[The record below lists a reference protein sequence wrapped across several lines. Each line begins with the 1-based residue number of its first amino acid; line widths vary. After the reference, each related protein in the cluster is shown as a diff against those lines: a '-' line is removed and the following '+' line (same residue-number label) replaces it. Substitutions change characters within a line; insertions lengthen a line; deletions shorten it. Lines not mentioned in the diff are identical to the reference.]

1 MKHPRQLQR
10 SEIIAE
16 LERAGATVK
25 GNAIVCPFHDDNNPS
40 GGIFEGQDGVWR
52 FKCQACGFKGDI
64 FDIESRRTGKPLSE
78 ILPKTNQIA
87 PQSATRARPIQRTEA
102 KAPVVYESLDAI
114 YDYLKRGFGGQL
126 EAVHK
131 YTDSF
136 LMIRWR
142 GSNGK
147 KEMRPVQS
155 TDKGFILEFPAY
167 RPLYRAESVKNS
179 KTIII
184 VEGELKADILSG
196 LGFPAVTSA
205 GGCKAASKT
214 DWDILAGKNCIVWPD
229 ADEPGRGYALAVR
242 AILEPLN
249 CSIRIINPSD
259 LDLQDG
265 EDAADF
271 IKQLQAAGNTE
282 LEIKQA
288 IIAVLGKAKDTGGF
302 SALSRRV
309 ESMIS
314 GAFTSLKTD
323 FAILDKIAP
332 ILPGSVTCICSTPG
346 ASKSLWLLQLII
358 RWILSGIKS
367 AVYELEKDVEFHLLR
382 VLAQRAENSNF
393 TDTGWVAGNPD
404 IIRGA
409 MDEHRDVIDTAS
421 KAITVSPL
429 KAPTQD
435 ELAGWV
441 KSKAETG
448 HRIIAIDPVSLAVRN
463 GEPYEADNKFMS
475 QLLTIARD
483 YHCFIILIC
492 HPVKSTVSFPD
503 MNSIAG
509 GAIYSRAADNIF
521 WLENHTDKES
531 EIRTA
536 CGTVPAEHNRTVWVL
551 KSRDGCGTGA
561 KIAYQFEKDSLTL
574 SETGL
579 IKIEKGKRK

>member
-16 LERAGATVK
+16 LEKAGATVK
-25 GNAIVCPFHDDNNPS
+25 GNAIVCPFHNDTHPS
-40 GGIFEGQDGVWR
+40 GGVFEGRDGVWR
-52 FKCQACGFKGDI
+52 FKCQACGFKGDV
-64 FDIESRRTGKPLSE
+64 FDVESRRTGKPLSE
-78 ILPKTNQIA
+78 VLPKTNQIA
-87 PQSATRARPIQRTEA
+87 SQSTIRSKPIRQAEA
-102 KAPVVYESLDAI
+102 KTPMSYESLDAI
-114 YDYLKRGFGGQL
+114 YDYLKRDFGGQL

-131 YTDSF
+131 YSDSF
-136 LMIRWR
+136 SMIRWR

-147 KEMRPVQS
+147 KEMRPVQT
-155 TDKGFILEFPAY
+155 TDKGFILKFPDY
-167 RPLYRAESVKNS
+167 LPLYRQETLPQAQTV
-179 KTIII
+179 IIT
-184 VEGELKADILSG
+184 EGELKADILSEY
-196 LGFPAVTSA
+196 GFTVTTSP
-205 GGCKAASKT
+205 GGCKAAAKA
-214 DWDILAGKNCIVWPD
+214 DWQPLAGKDCIIWPD
-229 ADEPGRGYALAVR
+229 ADEPGRGYALAVQ

-249 CSIRIINPSD
+249 CSIRIINPPD

-271 IKQLQAAGNTE
+271 VKQLQAARNTE

-288 IIAVLGKAKDTGGF
+288 IIAALIKARDTGGF

-314 GAFTSLKTD
+314 GAFASLKTG
-323 FAILDKIAP
+323 FMVLDKIAP

-346 ASKSLWLLQLII
+346 ASKSLWLLQLIVG
-358 RWILSGIKS
+358 WILSGNKS

-382 VLAQRAENSNF
+382 VLAQQAENSNF
-393 TDTGWVAGNPD
+393 TDTGWVAGNPN
-404 IIRGA
+404 IIREA

-435 ELAGWV
+435 ELASWA

-463 GEPYEADNKFMS
+463 GEPYEADSKFMS

-503 MNSIAG
+503 MNSMAG

-521 WLENHTDKES
+521 WLENHDSKES

-561 KIAYQFEKDSLTL
+561 KIAYLFIKESLTL
-574 SETGL
+574 AETGL
-579 IKIEKGKRK
+579 IKTEKGKKK